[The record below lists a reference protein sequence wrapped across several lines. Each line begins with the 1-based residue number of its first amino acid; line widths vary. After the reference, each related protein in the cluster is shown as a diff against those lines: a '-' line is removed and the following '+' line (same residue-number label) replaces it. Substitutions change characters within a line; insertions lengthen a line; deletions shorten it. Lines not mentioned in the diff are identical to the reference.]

1 MQVFCFACSF
11 AYFGKRRDPVTENRI
26 IIIILIQKAVNWW
39 RPATQ
44 EDLAGKNELVDITN
58 RQNQD
63 CWDQEKSEE
72 IPFQLTLPAEGE
84 FGHRPQ
90 GSGSRL
96 LFQSAPG
103 TLFP

>member
-1 MQVFCFACSF
+1 M
-11 AYFGKRRDPVTENRI
+11 TENRI

-44 EDLAGKNELVDITN
+44 EDLAGKNKLVDITN

-63 CWDQEKSEE
+63 CWDLVQQEKSEE

-84 FGHRPQ
+84 FGPQ

-103 TLFP
+103 TPLP